1 MDQSYARMPVS
12 LGLGAGA
19 AASGAARGKR
29 AGAATRIAVVGGG
42 IAGLGAAWLL
52 RKDAR
57 VTLFEAGASCGGHTN
72 TVDVQL
78 EGRSHPVDTGFLVF
92 NRRTY
97 PHLCALFEQLEV
109 QAVASEMT
117 FGVSLA
123 DPAIEWA
130 GADLGTVFAQRANF
144 LRPAFL
150 VMLRDILRFNR
161 ATTRLAAHGA
171 MPALSLGEYLAA
183 ERYGVEFR
191 DWYLLPMAAAIWSC
205 PTRTMLDYP
214 LATFVRFCRNHGLLQ
229 IADRPQWLTV
239 AGGGRSY
246 VRRIVAQL
254 DDVRVATP
262 VLGVARAAGGVR
274 VRTRTGVEHFD
285 EVVFACHSDQTL
297 AILGDNATA
306 DERRILGAVRYQ
318 QNVALLHTDAAL
330 LPRRRK
336 VWSAWNYLAGA
347 GAPDER
353 PVSVSYLINRLQPLP
368 FASPVVVSLNPFIA
382 PAADKLIQRIEYA
395 HPVFDQDAIAAQRAL
410 PRIQGHKRSWFAGAW
425 TGYGFHED
433 GLRSAV
439 AVAAGLGVGVPWD
452 VPVADPGARENPS
465 RAPARLPEAA

>member
-1 MDQSYARMPVS
+1 MKLTDHEH
-12 LGLGAGA
+12 AGG
-19 AASGAARGKR
+19 SGGGR
-29 AGAATRIAVVGGG
+29 RIAVVGGG

-52 RKDAR
+52 SRRHR
-57 VTLFEAGASCGGHTN
+57 VTLFEAGSYVGGHTN
-72 TVDVQL
+72 TVDV
-78 EGRSHPVDTGFLVF
+78 EIGGVSHPVDTGFLVF

-97 PHLCALFEQLEV
+97 PNLCALFAHLGV
-109 QAVASEMT
+109 KSVASEMS

-130 GADLGTVFAQRANF
+130 GSDLGTVFAQRSNL

-150 VMLRDILRFNR
+150 GMLRDILRFNR
-161 ATTRLAAHGA
+161 DTTRMAAQGSA
-171 MPALSLGEYLAA
+171 PDVSLGAYLA
-183 ERYGVEFR
+183 EHGYGSAFR

-214 LATFVRFCRNHGLLQ
+214 LATFVRFCHNHGLLQ
-229 IADRPQWLTV
+229 ILDRPQWLTV
-239 AGGGRSY
+239 EGGGRSY
-246 VRRIVAQL
+246 VRRIVSQL
-254 DDVRVATP
+254 DDVRIATP
-262 VLGVARAAGGVR
+262 VQGVDRRADGVWL
-274 VRTRTGVEHFD
+274 RTPEGAEFFD

-297 AILGDNATA
+297 AILGDGASA

-318 QNVALLHTDAAL
+318 PNVALLHTDSAL

-347 GAPDER
+347 GRPDER

-368 FASPVVVSLNPFIA
+368 FDTPVIVSLNPFA
-382 PAADKLIQRIEYA
+382 EPAADKLIRRIEYA
-395 HPVFDQDAIAAQRAL
+395 HPVFDQAAIDAQAAL
-410 PRIQGHKRSWFAGAW
+410 PQLQGVRRSWFAGAW

-439 AVAAGLGVGVPWD
+439 AIAERLGVDIPWRD
-452 VPVADPGARENPS
+452 GRDATAAAMPAARHEAL
-465 RAPARLPEAA
+465 REAA